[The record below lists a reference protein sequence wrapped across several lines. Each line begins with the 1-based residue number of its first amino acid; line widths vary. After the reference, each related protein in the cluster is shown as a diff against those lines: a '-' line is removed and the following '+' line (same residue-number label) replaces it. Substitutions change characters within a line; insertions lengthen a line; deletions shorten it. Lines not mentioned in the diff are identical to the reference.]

1 MKSLFKNKFFE
12 VNVDMERKYA
22 ETIFFATTV
31 DMSEED
37 YKAAMLKGVELFNL
51 FAEDS
56 INKAMDDYRNF
67 FVVVTPDLQD
77 WGAQQTSQMKY
88 TQQMRVA
95 NIVRHDMIVNLAIE
109 QTLEEA
115 EKSNA
120 ADFAIKYFDNPEEAQ
135 KWLFEGQS

>member
-77 WGAQQTSQMKY
+77 WVAQQTSQMKY

-95 NIVRHDMIVNLAIE
+95 NIVSHDMIVNLAIE

-120 ADFAIKYFDNPEEAQ
+120 ADFAIRYFYNPEEAQ